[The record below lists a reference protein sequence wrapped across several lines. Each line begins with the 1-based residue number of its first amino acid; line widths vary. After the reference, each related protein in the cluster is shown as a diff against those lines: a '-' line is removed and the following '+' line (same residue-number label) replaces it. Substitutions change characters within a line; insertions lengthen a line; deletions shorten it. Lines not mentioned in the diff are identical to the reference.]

1 MTLLQVLSDETQW
14 LTCKTVSFEEEE
26 EKENDDDEE
35 EEKENDDDEEEE
47 EEEEESKFGELSCK
61 DR

>member
-1 MTLLQVLSDETQW
+1 MKLLQVLSDETQW

-35 EEKENDDDEEEE
+35 EEKE
-47 EEEEESKFGELSCK
+47 EEESKFGELSCK